1 MPTLRVWVDGEE
13 RTVSGI
19 SKRTTCGD
27 VVKAM
32 MAEYGLVENGHSYML
47 FERWRDCERTLPV
60 DCRIMRVWKAWGPEQ
75 ENVKFSLR
83 KYRPTKA
90 AAFEALHMNKVK
102 RSHSVSKKE
111 KHKSLRHAR
120 RTHTSKTADV
130 RPKASEQPSEGTV
143 EKTFG
148 TLEELVQIVVKQQN
162 TIEEQ
167 LRRIQATDGEIE
179 RLETRIHLAR
189 VKLNGTNYVQ
199 DTYLAGLE
207 DSDLSDTSSH
217 SERAEELERLML
229 AYIHTCEDIFRLQ
242 EHISLEETRM
252 EDLSMEI
259 QDEVSF
265 LETNEG
271 ETRALDWG
279 KDSMGQDEPK
289 HTTDPSECKPDHLL
303 QEVIRQTCTLE
314 SNIDLT
320 QHQREEMR
328 FLERELSLRDKLIRA
343 KHSLVQELYK
353 ELEELEAEDR
363 ETRDHAGNEAPKQD
377 LDAIPESKVLDLVES
392 NTLIP
397 QQGKGDTS
405 PKGSTGSYE
414 NDSDTGLSS
423 LHSQDDVVT
432 VVETLV

>member
-60 DCRIMRVWKAWGPEQ
+60 DCRIMRVWKAWGSEQ

-111 KHKSLRHAR
+111 KHKSLRHAK
-120 RTHTSKTADV
+120 RTHTAKTAADV
-130 RPKASEQPSEGTV
+130 RPKATEQQPST

-162 TIEEQ
+162 KIEEQ
-167 LRRIQATDGEIE
+167 LRRIQATDSEIE
-179 RLETRIHLAR
+179 RLETRIHMAR

-207 DSDLSDTSSH
+207 DSDLSDASSH

-242 EHISLEETRM
+242 EHISLEETRI
-252 EDLSMEI
+252 EDLSMVI
-259 QDEVSF
+259 QDELSF
-265 LETNEG
+265 LETNDG
-271 ETRALDWG
+271 ETRAPDWG

-289 HTTDPSECKPDHLL
+289 HTADPSECKPDHLL

-328 FLERELSLRDKLIRA
+328 FLDRELSLRDKLIRA

-353 ELEELEAEDR
+353 ELEELEAEDG
-363 ETRDHAGNEAPKQD
+363 ETHGSTAPKQD
-377 LDAIPESKVLDLVES
+377 LDAIPESKELDLVEA

-397 QQGKGDTS
+397 QQGKGDSS